1 MAQKISRRVAPAL
14 EELQRRFAA
23 WREAGRI
30 GRRIPEELW
39 KSATELARQCG
50 VNPISKAIALDYT
63 KLKRRLAKSDVPPEK
78 ISPDA
83 SGAFV
88 ELTVNAVAS
97 TPKCVIEFEGPCGK
111 LTIRMSGHSPNE
123 VVALAETLAGTER

>member
-1 MAQKISRRVAPAL
+1 MGQKISRAVAPAL
-14 EELQRRFAA
+14 KELQQRFTA

-39 KSATELARQCG
+39 ASATELARQCG

-63 KLKRRLAKSDVPPEK
+63 KLKRRLAKNDRTAKK
-78 ISPDA
+78 ISPNA

-88 ELTVNAVAS
+88 ELTANAVAPTS
-97 TPKCVIEFEGPCGK
+97 ECVIEFEGRCGK
-111 LTIRMSGHSPNE
+111 LTIRLTGHHPTE
-123 VVALAETLAGTER
+123 VVALAETLAKDER